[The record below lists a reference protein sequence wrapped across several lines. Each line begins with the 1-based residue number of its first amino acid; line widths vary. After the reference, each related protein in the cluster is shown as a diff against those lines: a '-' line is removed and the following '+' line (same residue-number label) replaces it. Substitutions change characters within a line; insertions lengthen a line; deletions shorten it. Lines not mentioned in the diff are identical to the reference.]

1 VPERKPRARE
11 ESAAPRGPRGIWSGT
26 VTFGLVSIPVALMP
40 ANRDGGPRFR
50 MLGSDSTPL
59 ARRWVCSEE
68 GTPLSDDDIVRGY
81 EVRKGKWV
89 VVSDEELEALE
100 PKKSHDIELQEFVSC
115 DDIDPLY
122 FERGYYLVPAGGSTK
137 AYSLLARIMEDTSRA
152 AMATF
157 VMHEREHLVALLAT
171 NGILRAELFRFAA
184 ETRTAEDAGLPAPKK
199 PDAARVA
206 ALRRA
211 MGALEAKEL
220 DEDLL
225 RDELG
230 ERVAGTA
237 KKKLAQKRDV
247 VEVEAPA
254 EPEETTVDLMRALRK
269 ALGSRGPGRG
279 VAPARR
285 AGSGR
290 PMGGRRK
297 RKRGAAGAAAPE
309 EGS

>member
-1 VPERKPRARE
+1 MPERKEKERE
-11 ESAAPRGPRGIWSGT
+11 DSAARARGIWSGT

-40 ANRDGGPRFR
+40 ANRPGGPHFR
-50 MLGSDSTPL
+50 MLGPDGTPL

-68 GTPLSDDDIVRGY
+68 GTPLSVDEIVRGY

-89 VVSDEELEALE
+89 VVGDDELEALE

-184 ETRTAEDAGLPAPKK
+184 EIRTAEDAGLPEPKK
-199 PDAARVA
+199 PDPARVA

-211 MGALEAKEL
+211 MGALEAKAL

-230 ERVAGTA
+230 EKVEAAAR
-237 KKKLAQKRDV
+237 KKLAQKRDV
-247 VEVEAPA
+247 VEVEAPP

-297 RKRGAAGAAAPE
+297 RKRGAASAAAPE

>member
-1 VPERKPRARE
+1 MPERKEKEREDSTARA
-11 ESAAPRGPRGIWSGT
+11 RGIWSGT

-40 ANRDGGPRFR
+40 ANRPGGPHFR
-50 MLGSDSTPL
+50 MLGPDGTPL

-68 GTPLSDDDIVRGY
+68 GTPLSVDEIVRGY

-89 VVSDEELEALE
+89 VVGDDELEALE
-100 PKKSHDIELQEFVSC
+100 PKKSHDIELQGFVSC

-137 AYSLLARIMEDTSRA
+137 AYALLARIMEDTSRA

-184 ETRTAEDAGLPAPKK
+184 EIRTAEDAGLPEPKK
-199 PDAARVA
+199 PDPARVA
-206 ALRRA
+206 TLRRA
-211 MGALEAKEL
+211 MGALEAKAL

-230 ERVAGTA
+230 EKVEAAAR
-237 KKKLAQKRDV
+237 KKLAQKRDI
-247 VEVEAPA
+247 VEVEAPP

-297 RKRGAAGAAAPE
+297 RKRGAA
-309 EGS
+309 

>member
-1 VPERKPRARE
+1 VPERKTKERE
-11 ESAAPRGPRGIWSGT
+11 ETAARARGIWSGT

-40 ANRDGGPRFR
+40 ANRPGGPRFR
-50 MLGSDSTPL
+50 MLGADGTPL

-68 GTPLSDDDIVRGY
+68 GRPLTDDDIARGY

-89 VVSDEELEALE
+89 IVEDEELEALE

-137 AYSLLARIMEDTSRA
+137 AYALLARIMEDTSRA

-171 NGILRAELFRFAA
+171 NGILRAELFRFSA
-184 ETRTAEDAGLPAPKK
+184 ETRTAEDAGLPEPKR

-211 MGALEAKEL
+211 MGALEAKTL

-225 RDELG
+225 RDEFG
-230 ERVAGTA
+230 DKVAA
-237 KKKLAQKRDV
+237 AARKKLAQRRDV
-247 VEVEAPA
+247 VEVEATT